1 MPRRLSRERL
11 LSQLCAKHRS
21 VAVFHNQT
29 ERIKESIKMSKEF
42 IILLILAAIV
52 VFVGDFISKRIGDK
66 ATRKADERANRKRA
80 QQDPRKTEHL
90 ADRYKG
96 SEKL

>member
-1 MPRRLSRERL
+1 
-11 LSQLCAKHRS
+11 
-21 VAVFHNQT
+21 
-29 ERIKESIKMSKEF
+29 MSKEF

-80 QQDPRKTEHL
+80 QQDPGKTENL

-96 SEKL
+96 SEKP